1 MSNFSNLTIAGRLVR
16 DPETKTVGEHTVTN
30 VTIAYDSGF
39 GEKKKAVF
47 IKVQAW
53 NKTGTALARLAKGE
67 PVLLNGELAQENW
80 EKEGQ
85 KRSEHV
91 MRVQTVTYISGK
103 KDGAEAPRNAP
114 NGPTV
119 PRPAVGGGTD
129 SIDEP
134 PFAAPFGNW

>member
-16 DPETKTVGEHTVTN
+16 DPETKTVGEHAVTN
-30 VTIAYDSGF
+30 VTVAYDTGF
-39 GEKKKAVF
+39 GDKKKPVF
-47 IKVQAW
+47 IKVAAW
-53 NKTGTALARLAKGE
+53 DKTGQALARLTKGD
-67 PVLLNGELAQENW
+67 PVLLNGELQMEQW

-119 PRPAVGGGTD
+119 PRAATGGEVAND
-129 SIDEP
+129 AEI
-134 PFAAPFGNW
+134 PF